1 MATNSIRNSNIE
13 LLRIVSMLMIM
24 THHFI
29 IHALYPEVMT
39 GAPAAVVW
47 LNAICYV
54 AVNCFVLISGYFS
67 IRLSW
72 RRIVSWTFIVVFYAL
87 VTNITERYLG
97 GGRPGKT
104 LLWYSLFPFA
114 HNASWWFV
122 TQYTILM
129 LVSPLLNAALKSLD
143 NRSATVAL
151 MAVLVADVYIGW
163 WGQQDNGYSIFH
175 FITLYVVGSML
186 HRNEQSLWAQPW
198 LRRAPRLWSLAIWL
212 GCATLWSILLL
223 WKGMPTVLYRS
234 AVSYNNPLV
243 LLGAV
248 ALFCFFLRLNFKSRA
263 VNYIAQ
269 SAIAAYLLQDGI
281 PSLYDCFADR
291 FAQPTVAGNIAVILC
306 GAVAFFAFGIAVDQI
321 RLVLWRTASRLL
333 TRWAPQLMNGAPMA
347 ETHQTINN

>member
-1 MATNSIRNSNIE
+1 M
-13 LLRIVSMLMIM
+13 LRIVSMLMIM

-39 GAPAAVVW
+39 SAPAAVVW

-129 LVSPLLNAALKSLD
+129 LVSPLLNAALKALD

-151 MAVLVADVYIGW
+151 LAVLVADVYIGW
-163 WGQQDNGYSIFH
+163 WGQQDSGYSIFH

-212 GCATLWSILLL
+212 GCATLWSVLLL
-223 WKGMPTVLYRS
+223 WKGMPTVLHRS
-234 AVSYNNPLV
+234 AV
-243 LLGAV
+243 
-248 ALFCFFLRLNFKSRA
+248 
-263 VNYIAQ
+263 
-269 SAIAAYLLQDGI
+269 
-281 PSLYDCFADR
+281 
-291 FAQPTVAGNIAVILC
+291 
-306 GAVAFFAFGIAVDQI
+306 
-321 RLVLWRTASRLL
+321 
-333 TRWAPQLMNGAPMA
+333 
-347 ETHQTINN
+347 